1 MAQDL
6 VSIIVPVYNVERYL
20 SFCMESLL
28 SQTYDNIEIILVDD
42 GATDS
47 SPDLCDR
54 YAAEDKR
61 VLVVHK
67 PNGGLSSARN
77 AGLDVAKGAYIAFVD
92 SDDYVDP
99 RFIEVLHNAIASSD
113 ADMSVCAIGVVDES
127 HRNLATFELEPG
139 VMSQE
144 DFWGRYFVKGSS
156 AVPEGA
162 NAAVVAWNKLYS
174 RSIFSTLRYAEKR
187 LYEDEYIL
195 CDVVSRCER
204 IVATPD
210 VLYFYLQRTGS
221 IMGTNQGVRFI
232 EQAES
237 NFYKCRYF
245 IGNDQYEWASSALLR
260 TIGAIAVAQR
270 AAKTGEDDEIVRD
283 AQATYRMLYRIVAP
297 HVSSREMRTRGYL
310 FARFPRVFSL
320 SLPTLLS

>member
-6 VSIIVPVYNVERYL
+6 VSIVVPVYNVERYL
-20 SFCMESLL
+20 PTCVDSLL
-28 SQTYDNIEIILVDD
+28 TQTYTNLEIILVDD
-42 GATDS
+42 GSTDRS
-47 SPDLCDR
+47 SGLCDC
-54 YAAEDKR
+54 YAKNNER
-61 VLVVHK
+61 VRAIHK

-77 AGLDVAKGAYIAFVD
+77 AGLDVAGGVYIAFVD
-92 SDDYVDP
+92 SDDYVDSHY
-99 RFIEVLHNAIASSD
+99 IETLHSAITDSD
-113 ADMSVCAIGVVDES
+113 ADLALCAFNLVDES
-127 HRNLATFELEPG
+127 HQRLDTISLDPG
-139 VMSQE
+139 VMSTE
-144 DFWGRYFVKGSS
+144 DFWGRYFVGGSS
-156 AVPEGA
+156 SVPKGA
-162 NAAVVAWNKLYS
+162 SAAVVAWNKLYKS
-174 RSIFSTLRYAEKR
+174 SIFSTLRYAEGR

-195 CDVVSRCER
+195 CDVISRCNR
-204 IVATPD
+204 IVAISD
-210 VLYFYLQRTGS
+210 VLYFYLQRSGS
-221 IMGTNQGVRFI
+221 IMGTDQGVRLI

-270 AAKTGEDDEIVRD
+270 AAKTGKDDEIVRD

-310 FARFPRVFSL
+310 FARFPRAFSL